1 MPVSLRDIDKTLK
14 ELLKPEDFVDFCPNG
29 IQIEGKDEIER
40 IVTGVTAS
48 RALVEAAIKD
58 KADLILVHHG
68 YFWKGEDKA
77 ITGLKKA
84 RIQLLLRNDISL
96 CAYHLPLDAHP
107 ELGNNAQL
115 AIVLGINQQNP
126 LDIAKKHPIV
136 FSGELAIPQSFH
148 EFQSR
153 VESELRREPFSIE
166 GRSKEIKSLAWCTGA
181 AQNFIDLAVDAG
193 VDAYLTGEVSEQ
205 TVHVARESGLHFFAA
220 GHHATERYGV
230 QALGDYLARKHSLS
244 HTFIDI
250 PNPA

>member
-1 MPVSLRDIDKTLK
+1 MLTQNWETTPSWQG
-14 ELLKPEDFVDFCPNG
+14 C
-29 IQIEGKDEIER
+29 
-40 IVTGVTAS
+40 
-48 RALVEAAIKD
+48 
-58 KADLILVHHG
+58 
-68 YFWKGEDKA
+68 W
-77 ITGLKKA
+77 
-84 RIQLLLRNDISL
+84 
-96 CAYHLPLDAHP
+96 
-107 ELGNNAQL
+107 
-115 AIVLGINQQNP
+115 GINQRSP

-153 VESELRREPFSIE
+153 VESELRRKPFSIE
-166 GRSKEIKSLAWCTGA
+166 GRSKKIESLAWCTGA
-181 AQNFIDLAVDAG
+181 AQNFIGLAVDAG

-230 QALGDYLARKHSLS
+230 QALGDYLARKYSLS